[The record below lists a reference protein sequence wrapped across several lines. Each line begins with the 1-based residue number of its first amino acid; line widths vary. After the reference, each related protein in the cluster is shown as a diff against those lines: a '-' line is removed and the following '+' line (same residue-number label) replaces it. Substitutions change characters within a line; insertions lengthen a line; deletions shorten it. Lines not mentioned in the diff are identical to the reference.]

1 MVKNQAE
8 VITLNQSENNGLT
21 MKNAVEVIT
30 PIQGDLFEIETTRTI
45 EGIEMGVF
53 SDGTPFLSQRGLQ
66 ALCGL
71 TTNGIIS
78 NLSKEWEQFYN
89 NDFEI
94 SKRPRLS
101 YIKKVLDEADYNSPS
116 LYIKKRFNDND
127 VYAYPD
133 TVCMAILE
141 YYAFE
146 CENPVKVA
154 IDRYRMLAKKS
165 FRDFVYTLVGYKP
178 KTDELNKW
186 KYFLDR
192 IDLNFNNPPEGYFS
206 IFQEMVKPIHALIS
220 NGLIVNDK
228 TIPDASTGKCWG
240 KEWDDNKLSIK
251 FGERIKYTHNYP
263 DYYPQALSNPQ
274 HPWAYPDEAL
284 PYFRKWF
291 REVYIPSKFPTY
303 LERKVKNLE
312 LQNETKKDILEL
324 FGVDNKYIENSKNK
338 ELSTFNKNIKKALEY
353 NPKEDK

>member
-1 MVKNQAE
+1 MDNSNRK
-8 VITLNQSENNGLT
+8 ITSKSTKNNGLT
-21 MKNAVEVIT
+21 IKNAVEVIT
-30 PIQGDLFEIETTRTI
+30 PLQGELFEIETTRTI
-45 EGIEMGVF
+45 DGIEMGVF
-53 SDGTPFLSQRGLQ
+53 SDGTPFLSQRGVQ

-78 NLSKEWEQFYN
+78 NLSKEWENFYN

-101 YIKKVLDEADYNSPS
+101 FIKKILDENGYTSPS
-116 LYIKKRFNDND
+116 LYIRKKFNDND
-127 VYAYPD
+127 IYAYPD

-165 FRDFVYTLVGYKP
+165 FRDFVYTLVGYIP
-178 KTDELNKW
+178 KTEELDKW

-192 IDLNFNNPPEGYFS
+192 VDLNFNNPPEGYFS

-240 KEWDDNKLSIK
+240 IEWEEKELFKK
-251 FGERIKYTHNYP
+251 FGKRIKYVHNYP
-263 DYYPQALSNPQ
+263 SYYPQALSNPQ

-291 REVYIPSKFPTY
+291 REIYIPSKFPSY

-312 LQNETKKDILEL
+312 LPTDAKRDILNVL
-324 FGVDNKYIENSKNK
+324 SNNIKTVDTSIKK
-338 ELSTFNKNIKKALEY
+338 LSTFNQNLKRAIEY
-353 NPKEDK
+353 KPN